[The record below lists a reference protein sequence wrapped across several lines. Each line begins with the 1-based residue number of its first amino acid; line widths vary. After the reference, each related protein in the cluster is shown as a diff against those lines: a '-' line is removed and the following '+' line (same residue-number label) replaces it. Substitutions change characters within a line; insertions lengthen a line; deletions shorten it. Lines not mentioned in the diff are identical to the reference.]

1 MDDDGII
8 KQIEKKFDKD
18 ESAIKWTQFILV
30 RKQNGRVKDP
40 IPPIVFG
47 WLEKAINVLAN
58 QMIKHEGVEDP
69 SEAMAKAGH
78 ELTDYARSIGFQL

>member
-1 MDDDGII
+1 MDDAII
-8 KQIEKKFDKD
+8 IEQIEKKFDED

-30 RKQNGRVKDP
+30 RKQNRRVEDP

-47 WLEKAINVLAN
+47 WLEKAIGVLAN
-58 QMIKHEGVEDP
+58 QMIKHGGVDP
-69 SEAMAKAGH
+69 SKAMAKAEH